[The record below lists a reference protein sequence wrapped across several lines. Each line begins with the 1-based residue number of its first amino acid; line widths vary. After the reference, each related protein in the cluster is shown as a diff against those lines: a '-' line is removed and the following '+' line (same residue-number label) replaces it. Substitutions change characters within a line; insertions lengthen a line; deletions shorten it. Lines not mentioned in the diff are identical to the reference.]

1 MRSTV
6 ADWEGSPNE
15 GALRGHAY
23 RGLVVHSFSGGVDE
37 DVAADEELREE
48 DAKRQQILADNAT
61 LLDTLVGLARLQ
73 VHEGRGFPAPSS
85 AGGEQQSVATPHRT

>member
-1 MRSTV
+1 LGFGGTPRR
-6 ADWEGSPNE
+6 
-15 GALRGHAY
+15 GAMEPAERAQ
-23 RGLVVHSFSGGVDE
+23 RATAASAAGG
-37 DVAADEELREE
+37 
-48 DAKRQQILADNAT
+48 RQALLDDNAT